1 MSDPGTSDPGTNDP
15 GTGSERVLVLA
26 PIGRDAPA
34 ATALLRK
41 IGIEAEVCS
50 DLTELREG
58 LDAGA
63 GVAVIAAE
71 AFQREPV
78 EPLVGWVRQQPAWSD
93 LPFIVLTSAGGP
105 ASDPM
110 RPPPLLQ
117 TLRNVSLLE
126 RPLRSV
132 TLVSAVQAAL
142 RARRRQY
149 EARTYLLE
157 REQAACALEEVVA
170 ERTRELET
178 ANRRLVAEIAE
189 REQMQAALQQAQKME
204 AVGQL
209 TGGVAHDFNNLLA
222 AVLGNLELA
231 MAKVTDEAALRLL
244 GKAERAAL
252 RGAKLTRQLLAFS
265 RVQHLDPQTVD
276 LNALVAGMGE
286 LLVRTIGSTV
296 RVKMALE
303 PQLWPATADPSQV
316 ELVLLNLALNGR
328 DAMRGGGRL
337 TIATGNVAADD
348 PERPQELAPQ
358 DYIRVSVGDTG
369 TGMSEEVLAKAFEP
383 FFTTKDVGEGTGLGL
398 SQVYGIV
405 RQSGGTVTISSELG
419 RGTTAAIYLPRAAGT
434 AVSDCPPAAADSPR
448 PRHQGAAILV
458 VDDDPGVRA
467 LVAAELESLGYAVT
481 AADSGRQALKI
492 LADGA
497 QPDLLLVDYA
507 MPELTGIEVVRRVRI
522 VRPGLRA
529 LFMTGFAKADELE
542 RSADLARILR
552 KPFTRFALEAAVEA
566 ALGAG
571 SPLSLAPPAAGA
583 ERAGI
588 HRR

>member
-1 MSDPGTSDPGTNDP
+1 MTARAA
-15 GTGSERVLVLA
+15 GSERVLVLA

-34 ATALLRK
+34 ATALLGR
-41 IGIEAEVCS
+41 V
-50 DLTELREG
+50 G
-58 LDAGA
+58 LDADVCADIRELTAGLAAGA

-78 EPLVGWVRQQPAWSD
+78 APLADWVRSQPAWSD
-93 LPFIVLTSAGGP
+93 LPFVVLTSQGG
-105 ASDPM
+105 AAADPM
-110 RPPPLLQ
+110 APQPLLE

-126 RPLRSV
+126 RPLRGV
-132 TLVSAVQAAL
+132 TLVSAIRAAL

-149 EARTYLLE
+149 EARDYLLE
-157 REQAACALEEVVA
+157 REQAACELEEVVA
-170 ERTRELET
+170 ARTRELES
-178 ANRRLVAEIAE
+178 ANRRLVREIAE

-231 MAKVTDEAALRLL
+231 MAKVRDEAALRLL

-265 RVQHLDPQTVD
+265 RVQLLDPQTVD
-276 LNALVAGMGE
+276 INALVASMGE
-286 LLVRTIGSTV
+286 LLVRTIGGTV

-303 PQLWPATADPSQV
+303 PQLWPATADPAQV

-328 DAMRGGGRL
+328 DAMPGGGRL
-337 TIATGNVAADD
+337 TIATGNVAADAAG
-348 PERPQELAPQ
+348 RPQDLAPG
-358 DYIRVSVGDTG
+358 DYIRVTVADTG

-405 RQSGGTVTISSELG
+405 RQSGGTVALISTPGE
-419 RGTTAAIYLPRAAGT
+419 GTTVAVYLPRAT
-434 AVSDCPPAAADSPR
+434 AAAAAADCGPVPAESGR
-448 PRHQGAAILV
+448 VRHRGAAILV
-458 VDDDPGVRA
+458 VDDDPDVRA
-467 LVAAELESLGYAVT
+467 LVAAELESLGYVVT
-481 AADSGRQALKI
+481 AADSGRQALDI

-497 QPDLLLVDYA
+497 YPDLLLVDYA
-507 MPELTGIEVVRRVRI
+507 MPELTGLEVARRVR
-522 VRPGLRA
+522 VARPGQRA

-542 RSADLARILR
+542 RSADLSRILR

-566 ALGAG
+566 ALGADTP
-571 SPLSLAPPAAGA
+571 STLTIPAVRPNGTAV
-583 ERAGI
+583 RP
-588 HRR
+588 R

>member
-1 MSDPGTSDPGTNDP
+1 MNAPGA
-15 GTGSERVLVLA
+15 GSERVLVLA
-26 PIGRDAPA
+26 PIGRDAPT
-34 ATALLRK
+34 ATALLRT
-41 IGIEAEVCS
+41 IGLEAEACS

-58 LDAGA
+58 LGAGA

-78 EPLVGWVRQQPAWSD
+78 ELLASWVHQQPAWSD
-93 LPFIVLTSAGGP
+93 LPFIILTRAGGP

-110 RPPPLLQ
+110 RPLPLLQ

-132 TLVSAVQAAL
+132 TLVSTVQAAL

-149 EARTYLLE
+149 EARAYLLE
-157 REQAACALEEVVA
+157 REQAACALEEMVA
-170 ERTRELET
+170 ERTRELEA
-178 ANRRLVAEIAE
+178 ANRRLTDEIAE

-204 AVGQL
+204 AVGRL

-231 MAKVTDEAALRLL
+231 MAKVTNEAALRLL

-276 LNALVAGMGE
+276 LNALVASMGE
-286 LLVRTIGSTV
+286 LLVRTIGTV

-348 PERPQELAPQ
+348 PERPQELAAG

-419 RGTTAAIYLPRAAGT
+419 RGTTVTIYLPRAA
-434 AVSDCPPAAADSPR
+434 AAAASERAPAAADGAR
-448 PRHQGAAILV
+448 VRHQGAAILV
-458 VDDDPGVRA
+458 VDDDPDVRA
-467 LVAAELESLGYAVT
+467 LVAAELESLGYVVT

-507 MPELTGIEVVRRVRI
+507 MPELTGIEVARRVRI
-522 VRPGLRA
+522 MRPGLRA
-529 LFMTGFAKADELE
+529 LFMTGFAKAEELE
-542 RSADLARILR
+542 RSADLSRILR

-566 ALGAG
+566 TLGAE
-571 SPLSLAPPAAGA
+571 SPVSLAPPPVGA
-583 ERAGI
+583 ERAALQ
-588 HRR
+588 RR

>member
-1 MSDPGTSDPGTNDP
+1 MSDPGTSDPGI
-15 GTGSERVLVLA
+15 GSERVLVLA
-26 PIGRDAPA
+26 PTGRDAPT

-41 IGIEAEVCS
+41 IGIEAEACA
-50 DLTELREG
+50 DLTELRVG
-58 LDAGA
+58 LGAGA

-93 LPFIVLTSAGGP
+93 LPFIVLTGAGGP

-132 TLVSAVQAAL
+132 TLVSAVRAAL

-170 ERTRELET
+170 ERTRALEA

-276 LNALVAGMGE
+276 LNALVASMGE

-348 PERPQELAPQ
+348 PERPQELAPR

-369 TGMSEEVLAKAFEP
+369 TGMSEEVQAKAFEP

-419 RGTTAAIYLPRAAGT
+419 HGTTAAIYLPRAAGT
-434 AVSDCPPAAADSPR
+434 AVSDRPPAAANSPR

-458 VDDDPGVRA
+458 VDDDPDVRA

-507 MPELTGIEVVRRVRI
+507 MPELTGIEVARRVRI
-522 VRPGLRA
+522 MRPGLRA

-571 SPLSLAPPAAGA
+571 SSLSLAPPAIGA

>member
-1 MSDPGTSDPGTNDP
+1 MTEEPPA
-15 GTGSERVLVLA
+15 GSERVLVLA
-26 PIGRDAPA
+26 PIGRDAPT
-34 ATALLRK
+34 ATALLCR
-41 IGIEAEVCS
+41 IGLDAEVCA
-50 DLTELREG
+50 DLGELTAG
-58 LDAGA
+58 LAAGA

-78 EPLVGWVRQQPAWSD
+78 APLAEWVRRQPAWSD
-93 LPFIVLTSAGGP
+93 LPFVVLTTAGGV
-105 ASDPM
+105 AADPV
-110 RPPPLLQ
+110 PPLPLLQ

-126 RPLRSV
+126 RPLRGV

-149 EARTYLLE
+149 EARDYLLE

-170 ERTRELET
+170 ARTCELES
-178 ANRRLVAEIAE
+178 ANRRLVGEIAE

-231 MAKVTDEAALRLL
+231 MAKVHDEAALRLL

-265 RVQHLDPQTVD
+265 RVQLLDPQTVD
-276 LNALVAGMGE
+276 INALVASMGE
-286 LLVRTIGSTV
+286 LLVRTIGGTV

-337 TIATGNVAADD
+337 TIATGNVAADAD
-348 PERPQELAPQ
+348 GRPQDLAPG
-358 DYIRVSVGDTG
+358 DFIRVSVADTG

-405 RQSGGTVTISSELG
+405 RQSGGTVTLG
-419 RGTTAAIYLPRAAGT
+419 STPGQGTTATIYLPRAT
-434 AVSDCPPAAADSPR
+434 AAAEADSTPVADEGGR
-448 PRHQGAAILV
+448 VRHRGAAILV
-458 VDDDPGVRA
+458 VDDDPDVRT
-467 LVAAELESLGYAVT
+467 LVAAELESLGYVVT
-481 AADSGRQALKI
+481 AADSGRQALDI

-497 QPDLLLVDYA
+497 YPDLLLVDYA
-507 MPELTGIEVVRRVRI
+507 MPELTGIEVTRRVRMA
-522 VRPGLRA
+522 RPGQRA

-542 RSADLARILR
+542 RSADLSRILR

-566 ALGAG
+566 ALGADMP
-571 SPLSLAPPAAGA
+571 STPTSPAAAKPNGA
-583 ERAGI
+583 AV
-588 HRR
+588 RRR

>member
-1 MSDPGTSDPGTNDP
+1 MSDPGTSDPGI
-15 GTGSERVLVLA
+15 GSERVLVLA
-26 PIGRDAPA
+26 PTGRDAPT

-41 IGIEAEVCS
+41 IGIEAEACA
-50 DLTELREG
+50 DLTELRVG
-58 LDAGA
+58 LGAGA

-93 LPFIVLTSAGGP
+93 LPFIVLTGAGGP

-149 EARTYLLE
+149 EAHTYLLE

-170 ERTRELET
+170 ERTRALEA

-276 LNALVAGMGE
+276 LNALVASMGE

-348 PERPQELAPQ
+348 PERPQELAPR

-369 TGMSEEVLAKAFEP
+369 TGMSEEVQAKAFEP

-419 RGTTAAIYLPRAAGT
+419 HGTTAAIYLPRAAGT
-434 AVSDCPPAAADSPR
+434 AVSDRPPAAANSPR

-458 VDDDPGVRA
+458 VDDDPDVRA

-507 MPELTGIEVVRRVRI
+507 MPELTGIEVARRVRI
-522 VRPGLRA
+522 MRPGLRA

-571 SPLSLAPPAAGA
+571 SSLSLAPPAIGA

>member
-1 MSDPGTSDPGTNDP
+1 MSDPGTSDPGI
-15 GTGSERVLVLA
+15 GSERVLVLA
-26 PIGRDAPA
+26 PTGRDAPT

-41 IGIEAEVCS
+41 IGIEAEACA
-50 DLTELREG
+50 DLTELRVG
-58 LDAGA
+58 LGAGA

-93 LPFIVLTSAGGP
+93 LPFIVLTGAGGP

-149 EARTYLLE
+149 EAHTYLLE

-170 ERTRELET
+170 ERTRALEA

-276 LNALVAGMGE
+276 LNALVASMGE

-348 PERPQELAPQ
+348 PERPQELAPR

-419 RGTTAAIYLPRAAGT
+419 HGTTAAIYLPRAAGT
-434 AVSDCPPAAADSPR
+434 AVSDCPPAAANSPR

-458 VDDDPGVRA
+458 VDDDPDVRA

-507 MPELTGIEVVRRVRI
+507 MPELTGIEVARRVRI
-522 VRPGLRA
+522 MRPGLRA

-571 SPLSLAPPAAGA
+571 SSLSLAPPAIGA